1 MARKCKSYEELELS
15 DDFMFAKVM
24 QNKALCKELLE
35 LIMDFPIADIVYLEE
50 QKTLDVAANAKSVRM
65 DVYAADE
72 NQTIYDIEMQTGKK
86 KHLPK
91 RSRYYQGIIDIDETD
106 KGIEYQSLNKSYVIF
121 ICTFDPFDAGR
132 HIYSFE
138 NRCIQDLNLELGD
151 GTGKIFLS
159 AVGRQNDVSAE
170 MKAFLE
176 YLSKKTIET
185 DFVHRLDREVQRVRD
200 NQKWRKEYMQR
211 QSDWIEDREE
221 AKEEG
226 LAEGIEAGKLE
237 MLNRFIK
244 GMKAKNISETEIK
257 NNLMDIFALPEEE
270 AENLLQGGKKQ

>member
-35 LIMDFPIADIVYLEE
+35 LIMGFPIADIVYLEE
-50 QKTLDVAANAKSVRM
+50 QKTL
-65 DVYAADE
+65 
-72 NQTIYDIEMQTGKK
+72 
-86 KHLPK
+86 
-91 RSRYYQGIIDIDETD
+91 
-106 KGIEYQSLNKSYVIF
+106 
-121 ICTFDPFDAGR
+121 DAGR

-226 LAEGIEAGKLE
+226 KLE
-237 MLNRFIK
+237 LLNQYVS

-270 AENLLQGGKKQ
+270 AENLLQGGKEQQDI

>member
-24 QNKALCKELLE
+24 
-35 LIMDFPIADIVYLEE
+35 
-50 QKTLDVAANAKSVRM
+50 
-65 DVYAADE
+65 
-72 NQTIYDIEMQTGKK
+72 
-86 KHLPK
+86 
-91 RSRYYQGIIDIDETD
+91 
-106 KGIEYQSLNKSYVIF
+106 
-121 ICTFDPFDAGR
+121 
-132 HIYSFE
+132 
-138 NRCIQDLNLELGD
+138 
-151 GTGKIFLS
+151 
-159 AVGRQNDVSAE
+159 QNDVSAE

-257 NNLMDIFALPEEE
+257 NNLMDIVALPEEE
-270 AENLLQGGKKQ
+270 AENFLQGGKKQ

>member
-15 DDFMFAKVM
+15 DDFLFAKVM

-35 LIMDFPIADIVYLEE
+35 LIMGFPIADIVYLEE

-121 ICTFDPFDAGR
+121 ICTFDPFDEGR

-226 LAEGIEAGKLE
+226 KLE
-237 MLNRFIK
+237 LLNQYVS

-270 AENLLQGGKKQ
+270 AENLLQGGKEQ

>member
-35 LIMDFPIADIVYLEE
+35 LIMGFPIADIVYLEE
-50 QKTLDVAANAKSVRM
+50 QKTLDV
-65 DVYAADE
+65 
-72 NQTIYDIEMQTGKK
+72 
-86 KHLPK
+86 
-91 RSRYYQGIIDIDETD
+91 
-106 KGIEYQSLNKSYVIF
+106 
-121 ICTFDPFDAGR
+121 GR

-226 LAEGIEAGKLE
+226 KLE
-237 MLNRFIK
+237 LLNQYVS

-270 AENLLQGGKKQ
+270 AENLLQGGKEQ

>member
-35 LIMDFPIADIVYLEE
+35 LIMGFPIADIVYLEE
-50 QKTLDVAANAKSVRM
+50 QKTL
-65 DVYAADE
+65 
-72 NQTIYDIEMQTGKK
+72 
-86 KHLPK
+86 
-91 RSRYYQGIIDIDETD
+91 
-106 KGIEYQSLNKSYVIF
+106 
-121 ICTFDPFDAGR
+121 DAGR

-226 LAEGIEAGKLE
+226 KLE
-237 MLNRFIK
+237 LLNQYVS

-270 AENLLQGGKKQ
+270 AENLLQGGKEQ

>member
-35 LIMDFPIADIVYLEE
+35 LIMGFPIADIVYLEE
-50 QKTLDVAANAKSVRM
+50 QKTL
-65 DVYAADE
+65 
-72 NQTIYDIEMQTGKK
+72 
-86 KHLPK
+86 
-91 RSRYYQGIIDIDETD
+91 
-106 KGIEYQSLNKSYVIF
+106 
-121 ICTFDPFDAGR
+121 DAGR

-159 AVGRQNDVSAE
+159 AVGQQNDVSAE

-221 AKEEG
+221 AREEG
-226 LAEGIEAGKLE
+226 HAEGVAAGKLE
-237 MLNRFIK
+237 MLNQFVK
-244 GMKAKNISETEIK
+244 GMKAKNMSETEIK

-270 AENLLQGGKKQ
+270 AENLLQAGKEQ

>member
-1 MARKCKSYEELELS
+1 MARKCKSYEELELF
-15 DDFMFAKVM
+15 DDFMFAKV
-24 QNKALCKELLE
+24 
-35 LIMDFPIADIVYLEE
+35 
-50 QKTLDVAANAKSVRM
+50 
-65 DVYAADE
+65 
-72 NQTIYDIEMQTGKK
+72 MQTGKK

-159 AVGRQNDVSAE
+159 AVGRKNDVSAE

-221 AKEEG
+221 AREEG
-226 LAEGIEAGKLE
+226 HAEGVAAGKLE
-237 MLNRFIK
+237 MLNQFVK
-244 GMKAKNISETEIK
+244 GMKAKNMSETEIK

-270 AENLLQGGKKQ
+270 AENLLQGGKEQ

>member
-35 LIMDFPIADIVYLEE
+35 LIMGFPIADIVYLEE
-50 QKTLDVAANAKSVRM
+50 QKTL
-65 DVYAADE
+65 
-72 NQTIYDIEMQTGKK
+72 
-86 KHLPK
+86 
-91 RSRYYQGIIDIDETD
+91 
-106 KGIEYQSLNKSYVIF
+106 
-121 ICTFDPFDAGR
+121 DAGR

-226 LAEGIEAGKLE
+226 KLE
-237 MLNRFIK
+237 LLNQYVS

-270 AENLLQGGKKQ
+270 ADNLLQGGKEQ

>member
-1 MARKCKSYEELELS
+1 
-15 DDFMFAKVM
+15 
-24 QNKALCKELLE
+24 
-35 LIMDFPIADIVYLEE
+35 
-50 QKTLDVAANAKSVRM
+50 
-65 DVYAADE
+65 
-72 NQTIYDIEMQTGKK
+72 MQTGKK

-121 ICTFDPFDAGR
+121 ICTFDPFDEGR

-138 NRCIQDLNLELGD
+138 NRCIQDLNLALGD
-151 GTGKIFLS
+151 EAGKIFLS
-159 AVGRQNDVSAE
+159 TMGWQDDVSAE

-176 YLSKKTIET
+176 YLSEKTIET

-221 AKEEG
+221 AREEG
-226 LAEGIEAGKLE
+226 KAEGIVTGKREILNQYIEKMRTKNVPAG
-237 MLNRFIK
+237 
-244 GMKAKNISETEIK
+244 EIK
-257 NNLMDIFALPEEE
+257 NSLMDIFALPEDE
-270 AENLLQGGKKQ
+270 AEALLKGVKKL

>member
-24 QNKALCKELLE
+24 
-35 LIMDFPIADIVYLEE
+35 
-50 QKTLDVAANAKSVRM
+50 
-65 DVYAADE
+65 
-72 NQTIYDIEMQTGKK
+72 
-86 KHLPK
+86 
-91 RSRYYQGIIDIDETD
+91 
-106 KGIEYQSLNKSYVIF
+106 
-121 ICTFDPFDAGR
+121 
-132 HIYSFE
+132 
-138 NRCIQDLNLELGD
+138 
-151 GTGKIFLS
+151 
-159 AVGRQNDVSAE
+159 QNDVSAE

>member
-24 QNKALCKELLE
+24 
-35 LIMDFPIADIVYLEE
+35 
-50 QKTLDVAANAKSVRM
+50 
-65 DVYAADE
+65 
-72 NQTIYDIEMQTGKK
+72 
-86 KHLPK
+86 
-91 RSRYYQGIIDIDETD
+91 
-106 KGIEYQSLNKSYVIF
+106 
-121 ICTFDPFDAGR
+121 
-132 HIYSFE
+132 
-138 NRCIQDLNLELGD
+138 
-151 GTGKIFLS
+151 
-159 AVGRQNDVSAE
+159 QNDVSAE

-270 AENLLQGGKKQ
+270 AENFLQGGKKQ

>member
-35 LIMDFPIADIVYLEE
+35 LIMGFPIADIVYLEE
-50 QKTLDVAANAKSVRM
+50 QKTL
-65 DVYAADE
+65 
-72 NQTIYDIEMQTGKK
+72 
-86 KHLPK
+86 
-91 RSRYYQGIIDIDETD
+91 
-106 KGIEYQSLNKSYVIF
+106 
-121 ICTFDPFDAGR
+121 DAGR

-237 MLNRFIK
+237 MLNRFIT

-270 AENLLQGGKKQ
+270 AENLLQGGKEQ